1 MQVLHEQVTIT
12 DVTGSSNNIGTVF
25 VPKSVLFTTWES
37 KQLDRGASRVA
48 VNVENS
54 LIAVGWNDNKAINFI
69 STADSTEIV
78 SVKRRIKNEKVEIPA
93 PLVIKNYNMYMG
105 GVDKHDKL
113 LSTFLLGKHSRNTT
127 SNTCCFW

>member
-1 MQVLHEQVTIT
+1 MTIRPLILSALQTVL
-12 DVTGSSNNIGTVF
+12 
-25 VPKSVLFTTWES
+25 
-37 KQLDRGASRVA
+37 
-48 VNVENS
+48 
-54 LIAVGWNDNKAINFI
+54 
-69 STADSTEIV
+69 IV

-127 SNTCCFW
+127 SNTCCF